1 MTGEFPRPIPRHVWL
16 TSRARNAVRRPIFVG
31 AVTVC
36 ALVAVVLALLLA
48 PQQVQHLGD
57 LPTPA
62 PQARP
67 DTAPLVAA
75 LMQARTRLASAD
87 SSLQY
92 ARAHAAAIVE
102 QPVDT
107 LSPLL
112 TARRDSLST
121 AVNDLDALLAR
132 VETAPVTASYRALAE
147 SPRLAQN
154 PRAKLL
160 LDSLSEIERDR
171 ESYGSAGGADPVY
184 LALTSRS
191 TEIGREI
198 QSLAQSRRDTL
209 RDQVARLT
217 AAVPPHAVAVTPT
230 VDTAS
235 WIAERDSARSLQSQ
249 AMSALAD
256 ARAKAHDYDVKAA
269 QAREEAKFDTPT
281 VALLAAALVFGI
293 VAGFAVAF
301 GGELREPRISDE
313 HELERVTG
321 ARVLATVKPRAPSPD
336 RQRRAT
342 DREAPPYFDPGADG
356 YQLAYLHVA
365 RAGASRI
372 MLTIV
377 SDNPALAAVVA
388 TNVAAIAA
396 DEARTTVLVDTI
408 SSSAPVAA
416 SLRIRAEPGIVD
428 VLAQQVDWAGATTQ
442 SLVGR
447 DRIIDVV
454 PSGVSNGSNP
464 AEITELFREEAPRLL
479 RHYDAIVIVSSVA
492 QAAAGLPGAL
502 PIADTILC
510 AQIGRTPFAQ
520 VQAALDGIRQAG
532 GNPLGVV
539 LWDAP
544 APALPS
550 SDRIAH
556 AARPL
561 QTAEMRAM
569 TTAR

>member
-36 ALVAVVLALLLA
+36 TLIAVVIALLLA
-48 PQQVQHLGD
+48 PEQVRHLGD
-57 LPTPA
+57 LPTPS

-75 LMQARTRLASAD
+75 LGQAHTRLVAAD
-87 SSLQY
+87 SSLQF
-92 ARAHAAAIVE
+92 ARARAATAVK

-112 TARRDSLST
+112 TAQRDSLST

-154 PRAKLL
+154 PRARML
-160 LDSLSEIERDR
+160 LDSLGEIDRDR

-198 QSLAQSRRDTL
+198 QSLALSRRDTL

-217 AAVPPHAVAVTPT
+217 SVVPEQAVAVTPT

-235 WIAERDSARSLQSQ
+235 WIAERDSAQSLQSQ
-249 AMSALAD
+249 AVAALTD
-256 ARAKAHDYDVKAA
+256 ARTKAHAFDAKAAE
-269 QAREEAKFDTPT
+269 AREQAKFDTPT
-281 VALLAAALVFGI
+281 VALVSAALVFG
-293 VAGFAVAF
+293 VAAGFGVAF
-301 GGELREPRISDE
+301 GGEVREPRISDE

-321 ARVLATVKPRAPSPD
+321 ARVLATVRPRLPSPD

-372 MLTIV
+372 MLTIA
-377 SDNPALAAVVA
+377 SGDPALAAVVA

-396 DEARTTVLVDTI
+396 DEARTTILIDTI
-408 SSSAPVAA
+408 SDSAPVAA
-416 SLRIRAEPGIVD
+416 ALRIRAEPGVVD
-428 VLAQQVDWAGATTQ
+428 ILSQQADWAGATTQ

-447 DRIIDVV
+447 DRMIDVV
-454 PSGVSNGSNP
+454 PSGISNRSDS
-464 AEITELFREEAPRLL
+464 AEVTELFREEAPRLL
-479 RHYDAIVIVSSVA
+479 RHYDAIVVVASIA
-492 QAAAGLPGAL
+492 QAVAGLPSAL
-502 PIADTILC
+502 PITDTILC
-510 AQIGRTPFAQ
+510 AQIGRTRFAELQ
-520 VQAALDGIRQAG
+520 TALDGIRQAG

-544 APALPS
+544 GPVLPS

-556 AARPL
+556 APRPL

>member
-16 TSRARNAVRRPIFVG
+16 TARARNAVRRPIFVG
-31 AVTVC
+31 AVAVC
-36 ALVAVVLALLLA
+36 TLIAVIVALWLA
-48 PQQVQHLGD
+48 PEQIQHLGD
-57 LPTPA
+57 LPSPTPH
-62 PQARP
+62 ARQ

-75 LMQARTRLASAD
+75 LAQARTRLASED

-92 ARAHAAAIVE
+92 ARAHAMAAPKPSI
-102 QPVDT
+102 DT

-160 LDSLSEIERDR
+160 LDSLGEIERDR

-184 LALTSRS
+184 VALTSRS

-198 QSLAQSRRDTL
+198 QNLAQSRRDTL

-217 AAVPPHAVAVTPT
+217 AAVPQQAVAVTPT

-235 WIAERDSARSLQSQ
+235 WIAERDSAQSLQSQ
-249 AMSALAD
+249 AVAALTD
-256 ARAKAHDYDVKAA
+256 ARAKAHQYDVKVA
-269 QAREEAKFDTPT
+269 QAREEAKFETPT

-293 VAGFAVAF
+293 AAGFGVAF

-321 ARVLATVKPRAPSPD
+321 ARVLATVRPRAPSPD

-342 DREAPPYFDPGADG
+342 DREAPPYFDPGSDG

-372 MLTIV
+372 MLTV
-377 SDNPALAAVVA
+377 ASVDPALAAVVA

-396 DEARTTVLVDTI
+396 AEARTTILVDTI
-408 SSSAPVAA
+408 AGSAPVAA
-416 SLRIRAEPGIVD
+416 ALRMRAEPGIVD
-428 VLAQQVDWAGATTQ
+428 ILGRHTDWAGATTQ

-447 DRIIDVV
+447 DRLIDVV
-454 PSGVSNGSNP
+454 PSGVSNNAS
-464 AEITELFREEAPRLL
+464 AADVTELFREEAPRLL
-479 RHYDAIVIVSSVA
+479 RHYDAIVVVASVA
-492 QAAAGLPGAL
+492 QAVAGLPGAL

-510 AQIGRTPFAQ
+510 AQIGRTPFAE

-532 GNPLGVV
+532 GHPLGVV

-544 APALPS
+544 RPSLPS

-556 AARPL
+556 APRPL

-569 TTAR
+569 TTTR